1 MDEDSTCHHVPSQQ
15 QNCSGQLLGSHRD
28 PAELRQQAR
37 HLREQERRAIHNAAK
52 PGLGLEQL
60 GDDQAIEV
68 YKGHPDAHAQQQ
80 RTIRRR
86 SWPVT
91 SAKYGQGV
99 GESVKH
105 EEYRRRRGWDKRR
118 RKLH

>member
-80 RTIRRR
+80 RAKLKRSRR
-86 SWPVT
+86 PALD
-91 SAKYGQGV
+91 AKHRQGPD
-99 GESVKH
+99 ESIKH
-105 EEYRRRRGWDKRR
+105 ARW
-118 RKLH
+118 